1 MKFNQ
6 NNFIKASLYLQSK
19 TLKMAINRLFAFF
32 LLVASCNLYFSQDV
46 TIKDDKVFL
55 DGKQIL
61 KAEKINVT
69 QYSFFSMKDDEEV
82 LMYKYMDNETPRYVS
97 DDYFILNFLTEKTKV
112 ESTDLAKISNFM
124 NSKKGMEKLVKWLL
138 KERVINKD
146 GELNSERVVV
156 FKEKYD
162 ENITQRTLR

>member
-1 MKFNQ
+1 M
-6 NNFIKASLYLQSK
+6 I
-19 TLKMAINRLFAFF
+19 INRLFALF
-32 LLVASCNLYFSQDV
+32 LMIASCNLYFSQDV
-46 TIKDDKVFL
+46 TIKDDKVL
-55 DGKQIL
+55 LNGKQIL

-69 QYSFFSMKDDEEV
+69 QYSFFSMKDDEEI

-112 ESTDLAKISNFM
+112 ESTDLAKIANFM
-124 NSKKGMEKLVKWLL
+124 NSKKGMEKLVKWML
-138 KERVINKD
+138 KERVLNQN
-146 GELNSERVVV
+146 GELNSDRVAI

>member
-1 MKFNQ
+1 M
-6 NNFIKASLYLQSK
+6 
-19 TLKMAINRLFAFF
+19 TINRLFAFF
-32 LLVASCNLYFSQDV
+32 ILMMSCNLYFSQDI
-46 TIKDDKVFL
+46 TIKDDKVLL

-112 ESTDLAKISNFM
+112 ESTDLAKIANFM
-124 NSKKGMEKLVKWLL
+124 NSKKGMEKLVRWLL
-138 KERVINKD
+138 KERVINQD
-146 GELNSERVVV
+146 GDLNSERLAI

>member
-1 MKFNQ
+1 MT
-6 NNFIKASLYLQSK
+6 IH
-19 TLKMAINRLFAFF
+19 RLFAFF
-32 LLVASCNLYFSQDV
+32 LLIAGCNLYLSQNV
-46 TIKDDKVFL
+46 TIKDDKVLL

-61 KAEKINVT
+61 KAEKINLT

-112 ESTDLAKISNFM
+112 ESTDLAKIANFM
-124 NSKKGMEKLVKWLL
+124 NSKKGMEKLIKWLI
-138 KERVINKD
+138 KERVINQD
-146 GELNSERVVV
+146 GALNPERVAI